1 MAFALTGIRLP
12 TVRTSRLSA
21 RSGFQ
26 GEQGRRAADLAF
38 LPRMPIKVPFLGE
51 LFLLLF
57 WCCLNSLSNRPN
69 FAINDLIYKSF
80 EYKVEPDAG
89 QLSTA
94 FELIGAEST
103 SEGYK
108 GSNSSHAKE
117 RVEDVEEKPR
127 CVPPPGSGRRIYE
140 IDPLLVGHRSHLDY
154 R

>member
-1 MAFALTGIRLP
+1 ERVLGYGL
-12 TVRTSRLSA
+12 
-21 RSGFQ
+21 RSHGDPAPH
-26 GEQGRRAADLAF
+26 RADLAAVCAIGI
-38 LPRMPIKVPFLGE
+38 PGRAGE
-51 LFLLLF
+51 EGRRSRFPAKNADQGAVS
-57 WCCLNSLSNRPN
+57 CNRPN

-117 RVEDVEEKPR
+117 RVEDVEEKPK

-154 R
+154 Q